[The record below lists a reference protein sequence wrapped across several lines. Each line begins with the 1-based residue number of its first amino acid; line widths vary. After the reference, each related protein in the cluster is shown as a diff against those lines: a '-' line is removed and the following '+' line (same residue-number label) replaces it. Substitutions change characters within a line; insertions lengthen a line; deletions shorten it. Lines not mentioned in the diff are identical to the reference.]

1 MSSMTDPGRFSSL
14 FGALPRGVDALRA
27 VAHGLILHEHLAP
40 AYGVVLSD
48 ADRATVHL
56 RRVESLLAAIRAHNP
71 RPLAEPRPASERVAG
86 NCRHFTVLTV
96 AMLRAQGIAARAR
109 CGFGDYFGSGAFE
122 DHWVVEYRANGGW
135 LLADA
140 QIDARQ
146 RELFPIDFDLSDVP
160 RDRFLVAGD
169 AWARCRAGTADPAR
183 FGLAATAE
191 YGLWWVA
198 GNLMRDAAALLGRE
212 LLPWDVWGA
221 MPEPGVDIPTDL
233 AALFD
238 KLAGATAD
246 PDGGAADLRRL
257 CSDDRLRVPDTVLN
271 AVRDQREP
279 I

>member
-1 MSSMTDPGRFSSL
+1 MPAMTDPGRWSSL
-14 FGALPRGVDALRA
+14 FNALPSGVDALRE
-27 VAHGLILHEHLAP
+27 VAQGLVLHEHLAP
-40 AYGVVLSD
+40 AYGVTLSD

-56 RRVESLLAAIRAHNP
+56 RQVESLLSAIQDRDS
-71 RPLAEPRPASERVAG
+71 RPLAEARPVTQRVAG

-109 CGFGDYFGSGAFE
+109 CGFADYFGTGAFE
-122 DHWVVEYRANGGW
+122 DHWVIEYRGDSHW

-146 RELFPIDFDLSDVP
+146 RELFPVDFDLSDVP
-160 RDRFLVAGD
+160 RDRFLVAGE
-169 AWARCRAGTADPAR
+169 AWARCRAGTADPSR
-183 FGLAATAE
+183 FGLTVTDE

-198 GNLMRDAAALLGRE
+198 GNLTRDAAALLGRE

-221 MPEPGVDIPTDL
+221 MPAPGADIPADL

-238 KLAGATAD
+238 ELAVATTD
-246 PDGGAADLRRL
+246 PDGRAADLRRL

-271 AVRDQREP
+271 TVRNQHELL
-279 I
+279 